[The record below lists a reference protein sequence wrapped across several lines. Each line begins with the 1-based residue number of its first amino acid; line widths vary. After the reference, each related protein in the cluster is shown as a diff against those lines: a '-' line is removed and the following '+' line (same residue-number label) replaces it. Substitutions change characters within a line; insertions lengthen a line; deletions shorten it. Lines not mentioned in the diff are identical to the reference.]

1 MKKHNYLFFATLILS
16 LILTAN
22 VFAEEEAEAKEET
35 KPTTEKAEKAEK
47 EVERIIPDITIT
59 PLETLSINKLQKA
72 VKAGALAR
80 GWTAKVQ
87 SEKKIRCSL
96 AVRKHRV
103 VVDVLLDPE
112 EITFRYVT
120 SENLNYDPTNAK
132 KKIHRKYEAWVNL
145 LGKEIN
151 KEIAKIAT
159 EDALK

>member
-1 MKKHNYLFFATLILS
+1 MKKHTFLFVATLIFS
-16 LILTAN
+16 LVLTAN

-35 KPTTEKAEKAEK
+35 KPTTEKAEK

-59 PLETLSINKLQKA
+59 PLETLSISKLQKA

-80 GWTAKVQ
+80 GWATKVQ

-96 AVRKHRV
+96 SVRKHRV

-159 EDALK
+159 EEALK